1 MKYVLSA
8 FCIAALAISAGCG
21 SPEPSS
27 VVENVDKDA
36 LADYDRMIE
45 ESTNAMTAE
54 DAADK

>member
-1 MKYVLSA
+1 MKYALTT
-8 FCIAALAISAGCG
+8 FCVALFVISVGCG
-21 SPEPSS
+21 TPEPSS

-36 LADYDRMIE
+36 LADYDKMIE